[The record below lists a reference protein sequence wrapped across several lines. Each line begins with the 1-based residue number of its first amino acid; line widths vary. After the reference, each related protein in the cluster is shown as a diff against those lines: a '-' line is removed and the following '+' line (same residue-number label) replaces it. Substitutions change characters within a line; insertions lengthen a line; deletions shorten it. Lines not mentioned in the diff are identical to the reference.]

1 MDVKEMK
8 IKSLFNQN
16 EMPTINEYLRR
27 CGIDNPIEYLNPSAR
42 WIESPMDYDNMDKA
56 VTILEEA
63 INSGVD
69 NKIIIVCDCDCDG
82 YCASTI
88 AYQFLESQGVYT
100 NDIIVLFHSGK
111 QHGLDK
117 KIVAE
122 INTISAEYNI
132 SLLWI
137 PDAGTNDVEQ
147 CEFYAHSMDIPILIT
162 DHHQSDKV
170 NNGAV
175 IVNNQISASINNK
188 NLCGAGVTHKV
199 ITEFCK
205 RHNSD
210 FHKSV
215 LDLVALATIGDVM
228 DMREYENR
236 LIVKWGISHITNPF
250 LKAMCDKFIGDD
262 DTTPTSLAWK
272 VIPKI
277 NAVCR
282 SDKDIIKEEMFESF
296 VGEWE
301 PEAKLKDI
309 EWCHKQ
315 QKDKADIIYKSLL
328 NKYTGDKVKIFIT
341 NSTPYTGLVAMK
353 LSSYYDCP
361 CIVAHNNN
369 GFVSGSLR
377 SPVPIKSLLQDS
389 GYMEICAGHEESCGV
404 GWYDR
409 NTTQLSTYCGQL
421 EFEDAEKTVLYS
433 TDNIFIP
440 MELFEMS
447 DVGKS
452 LWGNNI
458 PEPVI
463 HISNITINGADIKGI
478 GSNKATIRFLYG
490 DIQFIMFFC
499 TKEDKKNMCVG
510 IDEMLNMEVIGTPS
524 INTFRGKDTK
534 QIIIKEWEICQK

>member
-1 MDVKEMK
+1 MK

-16 EMPTINEYLRR
+16 ETPTINEYLHR
-27 CGIDNPIEYLNPSAR
+27 CGIENPIEYLNPSAK
-42 WIESPMDYDNMDKA
+42 WIEPPMNYDNMDKA
-56 VTILEEA
+56 ITILEEA

-122 INTISAEYNI
+122 INAISAEYNI

-162 DHHQSDKV
+162 DHHQSDKI
-170 NNGAV
+170 NDGAV
-175 IVNNQISASINNK
+175 IVNNQMSANIHNK

-236 LIVKWGISHITNPF
+236 LIVKWGINHITNPF
-250 LKAMCDKFIGDD
+250 LKAMCDKFIGNDD
-262 DTTPTSLAWK
+262 ITPLSLAWK

-282 SDKDIIKEEMFESF
+282 SDEDVIKEEMFYAF
-296 VGEWE
+296 VDELE
-301 PEAKLKDI
+301 PEARLKNI
-309 EWCHKQ
+309 EQCHKQ
-315 QKDKADIIYKSLL
+315 QKDKADTIYKSLL
-328 NKYTGDKVKIFIT
+328 DKYIGDKVKIFT
-341 NSTPYTGLVAMK
+341 TESTPYTGLVAMK

-361 CIVAHNNN
+361 CIVAHDNN
-369 GFVSGSLR
+369 GFISGSLR

-409 NTTQLSTYCGQL
+409 NTTQLSAYCKQL
-421 EFEDAEKTVLYS
+421 DLTPSEKSVIIS
-433 TDNIFIP
+433 TDNILINPYAFKIV
-440 MELFEMS
+440 
-447 DVGKS
+447 DDGKD
-452 LWGNNI
+452 LWGHGV
-458 PEPVI
+458 PKPQV
-463 HISNITINGADIKGI
+463 HVSNITINGQEIKEI
-478 GSNKATIRFLYG
+478 GANKTTIKFLYG
-490 DIQFIMFFC
+490 DVEFIKFFC
-499 TKEDKKNMCVG
+499 SKDFKKKLRVGENANMTLE
-510 IDEMLNMEVIGTPS
+510 IIGTPS
-524 INTFRGKDTK
+524 INSFRGKDSK
-534 QIIIKEWEICQK
+534 QIVVDEIEIQG